1 MIIVLADDFSG
12 AAEVAGTAWELGR
25 SAEVHIDQL
34 AALQSDVA
42 VLDLHSRSMA
52 EDQAA
57 EVHRR
62 AALAAIEAGPDWI
75 FKKIDSVL
83 RGSVAVEIESVCHSL
98 GIVDAVVINAN
109 PRKGR
114 TVDQDRIWI
123 DGVPLHQTLFAND
136 PEYPATTS
144 HVFKLLKP
152 RTSTVHLLSD
162 AGHLQ
167 SILAGRKQSS
177 EKPSSLNLWVS
188 NCRTT
193 EEMDRYARWL
203 PPNVLVAGG
212 AEFFESL
219 LTARELGK
227 RTRERSSL
235 QLVPG
240 TLLIRGTAVPSN
252 PSNSQNGLEKM
263 RRIGVQEEQGT
274 EVEQAITLLSDHQSV
289 LLEIEKKGK
298 DLPDNGSSRSE
309 RFEKLL
315 RSAVAILQSNQVR
328 QLWIEGGRT
337 ASSLVRALGWRQLQV
352 LKNHADGI
360 VELSPAGASEM
371 VVVVKPGS
379 YPWPIDV
386 DRSRTS
392 M

>member
-25 SAEVHIDQL
+25 SAEVHIDHL
-34 AALQSDVA
+34 AALQCDVT
-42 VLDLHSRSMA
+42 VLDLHSRSMT

-57 EVHRR
+57 EVHRE
-62 AALAAIEAGPDWI
+62 AALSAVEAEPRWI
-75 FKKIDSVL
+75 YRKIDSVL
-83 RGSVAVEIESVCHSL
+83 RGAVAVEIESICHSL

-123 DGVPLHQTLFAND
+123 DGVPLDQTLFAND
-136 PEYPATTS
+136 PEYPATSS
-144 HVFKLLKP
+144 HVIDLLKP
-152 RTSTVHLLSD
+152 RTSTVHFLRD

-167 SILAGRKQSS
+167 SINAGRNQSS
-177 EKPSSLNLWVS
+177 EKPSSVKLWFG

-193 EEMDRYARWL
+193 EEMDRYAQLL

-240 TLLIRGTAVPSN
+240 TLLIRGTSVPSN
-252 PSNSQNGLEKM
+252 PSTSRHGLEKM
-263 RRIGVQEEQGT
+263 RRIGVQAEQRT
-274 EVEQAITLLSDHQSV
+274 EVEQAIALLSVHQSV
-289 LLEIEKKGK
+289 LLEIEKAGN
-298 DLPDNGSSRSE
+298 DLPEEGSLRSE
-309 RFEKLL
+309 HFENLL
-315 RSAVAILQSNQVR
+315 RSAIAILQSNQVR

-337 ASSLVRALGWRQLQV
+337 ASSLIRALGWRQLQV

-360 VELSPAGASEM
+360 VELSPAGAPEM

-379 YPWPIDV
+379 YPWPIDI

-392 M
+392 